1 MKTLC
6 IVTAAIEA
14 GAGIALLGFP
24 SAVVALL
31 VGAPLESSAGLT
43 VARVGGA
50 GLLAL
55 GLACW
60 LARNDTRSHAGRGLV
75 AAILLYNIAAVAI
88 LAYAGIGL
96 RQHGMALWPAVALHA
111 LMAVWCAAAMKR
123 NLS

>member
-6 IVTAAIEA
+6 IVTAVIEA

-24 SAVVALL
+24 SATVTLL

-55 GLACW
+55 GVACW
-60 LARNDTRSHAGRGLV
+60 LARHDTRNHAGKGLV
-75 AAILLYNIAAVAI
+75 SAMLLYNIAAVAI

-96 RQHGMALWPAVALHA
+96 DLHGMALWPAVALHA
-111 LMAVWCAAAMKR
+111 LMAVWCAAA
-123 NLS
+123 